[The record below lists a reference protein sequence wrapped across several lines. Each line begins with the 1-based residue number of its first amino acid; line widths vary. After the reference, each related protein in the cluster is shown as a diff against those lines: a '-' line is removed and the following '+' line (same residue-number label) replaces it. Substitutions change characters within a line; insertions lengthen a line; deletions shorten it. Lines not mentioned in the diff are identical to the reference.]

1 MKRCKKLFN
10 PPVRDSVPN
19 RVGISSKRDD
29 SLVAHFRKMLRQRGL
44 ANADCIDEGT
54 HGRFAVFDQL
64 AKNHQPTLIRE
75 RAENARHF
83 HGAFLKVREIQHS
96 RHFVTCI
103 ALVIANLVCYDINS
117 RGLVQ
122 MPVRILYS
130 RHGRWPK
137 QALNAR

>member
-1 MKRCKKLFN
+1 
-10 PPVRDSVPN
+10 
-19 RVGISSKRDD
+19 
-29 SLVAHFRKMLRQRGL
+29 MLRQRGL

>member
-1 MKRCKKLFN
+1 MKHRKKLFD

-19 RVGISSKRDD
+19 RVGISSKRYD

-44 ANADCIDEGT
+44 ADADCIDEGT
-54 HGRFAVFDQL
+54 HSRFAVFDQPT
-64 AKNHQPTLIRE
+64 KNHQPTFVRE

-83 HGAFLKVREIQHS
+83 HGAFLKVREIQQS
-96 RHFVTCI
+96 RHFVTSI

-122 MPVRILYS
+122 IAGPDTLFAS
-130 RHGRWPK
+130 R
-137 QALNAR
+137 